1 MLKRKSELS
10 RALMPRLLSVAIAS
24 DGIVEWHK
32 YTGGEHLCK
41 CFSLDEWHR
50 IVSDVDTDEE
60 WDDILRNS
68 TYVNCYTLK
77 ISKSHETIGFVYTKH
92 EDDYGRIRSVHGGGW
107 GKSTR
112 LSLLYYRG
120 LILMVRTLLQE
131 GIKVRTSCL
140 KENSRA
146 LRFLRS
152 IGFIPYTYT
161 NKYIYMWIN
170 EKRLNNSIIYKYLYQ

>member
-1 MLKRKSELS
+1 MLKRKSEPA
-10 RALMPRLLSVAIAS
+10 RTLMPRSLSAAFAS
-24 DGIVEWHK
+24 DGVVEWHK

-41 CFSLDEWHR
+41 RFPLPEWHL

-60 WDDILRNS
+60 LEDILRNS

-120 LILMVRTLLQE
+120 LILMVHILLRK

-140 KENSRA
+140 KVNIHA
-146 LRFLRS
+146 LRFLCS
-152 IGFIPYTYT
+152 IGFVPYFYTDTYV
-161 NKYIYMWIN
+161 YMWIS
-170 EKRLNNSIIYKYLYQ
+170 EKRLYGSRIYKHLNQ